1 MSERKGINK
10 YYPPDWDPSKVPKKK
25 KPANQII
32 KVRLMAPY
40 SMRCTKCNEYISER
54 RKFNAKKEV
63 TNEKYMNFKI
73 IRFHITC
80 PKCNNNITYKTNPQT
95 AGYVP
100 ESGAVRN
107 YEPESNN
114 NTNKIKVETEEQ
126 ILERL
131 EREEKENNSFQLL
144 KEKRKK
150 NPFWQQNESL
160 KDQKGDLMENLEK
173 RLQDQQRQQ
182 EITDHLEYLQA
193 KNSLLQ
199 AKGGRDQALN
209 EAREKVEKDIEL
221 MKSLREDL
229 ASKEDEEL
237 AKDMFKK
244 FRLNGVNGLKDLNN
258 VNKETTQEESSSF
271 KRTYENALQNDHL
284 DPILAPAQKQ
294 SKTIILKKKQP
305 LENHISKIPII
316 ESKAKNTESLSG
328 ALGDYSSS
336 DEE

>member
-25 KPANQII
+25 KPANQVT

-63 TNEKYMNFKI
+63 TNEKYMSFKI

-80 PKCNNNITYKTNPQT
+80 PKCNNNITYKTSPQT

-100 ESGAVRN
+100 DTGAVRN
-107 YEPESNN
+107 YEPESN
-114 NTNKIKVETEEQ
+114 TNVNKTKVETEEE

-131 EREEKENNSFQLL
+131 EKEEKENKSFQLL

-182 EITDHLEYLQA
+182 EMTEHLEYLQA
-193 KNSLLQ
+193 KSSSLQ
-199 AKGGRDQALN
+199 AKGGRDRALN
-209 EAREKVEKDIEL
+209 EAKDKLGEEIES

-237 AKDMFKK
+237 TKDKFKK
-244 FRLNGVNGLKDLNN
+244 FRSNDSIDSNSSNKPVAIEDPSSLKR
-258 VNKETTQEESSSF
+258 S
-271 KRTYENALQNDHL
+271 YENALQDN
-284 DPILAPAQKQ
+284 QTNSTTKKQ
-294 SKTIILKKKQP
+294 SKTIVLKKKQP
-305 LENHISKIPII
+305 LTNPKSDVPSM
-316 ESKAKNTESLSG
+316 ESRSNNIESLSG

>member
-25 KPANQII
+25 KPANQVT

-63 TNEKYMNFKI
+63 TNEKYMSFKI

-80 PKCNNNITYKTNPQT
+80 PKCNNNITYKTSPQT

-100 ESGAVRN
+100 DTGAVRN
-107 YEPESNN
+107 YEPESN
-114 NTNKIKVETEEQ
+114 TNVNKTKVETEEE

-131 EREEKENNSFQLL
+131 EKEEKENKSFQLL

-182 EITDHLEYLQA
+182 EMTEHLEYLQA
-193 KNSLLQ
+193 KSSLLQ
-199 AKGGRDQALN
+199 AKGGRDRALN
-209 EAREKVEKDIEL
+209 EAKDKLGEEIEL

-237 AKDMFKK
+237 TKDKFKK
-244 FRLNGVNGLKDLNN
+244 FRLNDLIYLNSLNKPVAIEDPSSLKR
-258 VNKETTQEESSSF
+258 S
-271 KRTYENALQNDHL
+271 YENALQDN
-284 DPILAPAQKQ
+284 QTNSTTKKQ
-294 SKTIILKKKQP
+294 SKTIVLKKKQP
-305 LENHISKIPII
+305 LTNPKSDVPSM
-316 ESKAKNTESLSG
+316 ESRSNNIESLSG

>member
-10 YYPPDWDPSKVPKKK
+10 YYPPDWDPSKIPKKK

-40 SMRCTKCNEYISER
+40 SMRCTECNEYISER

-107 YEPESNN
+107 YEPESNKN
-114 NTNKIKVETEEQ
+114 ANKTKVETEED

-131 EREEKENNSFQLL
+131 EREEKENKSFQLL

-160 KDQKGDLMENLEK
+160 KDQKGDIMENLEK

-193 KNSLLQ
+193 KNLLVQ
-199 AKGGRDQALN
+199 EKGGKDQVLN
-209 EAREKVEKDIEL
+209 KARNMLEKEIEL
-221 MKSLREDL
+221 IKSLREEL
-229 ASKEDEEL
+229 ARKEDEEL
-237 AKDMFKK
+237 VKDKFKK
-244 FRLNGVNGLKDLNN
+244 FRLNGMNGLK
-258 VNKETTQEESSSF
+258 ETKNQEEPSSL
-271 KRTYENALQNDHL
+271 KRTYDNALHLDHL
-284 DPILAPAQKQ
+284 DPVSAPIQKQ
-294 SKTIILKKKQP
+294 AKTIILKKKQP
-305 LENHISKIPII
+305 LENSKSKIPVI
-316 ESKAKNTESLSG
+316 ESKANDTKSLSG

-336 DEE
+336 DED